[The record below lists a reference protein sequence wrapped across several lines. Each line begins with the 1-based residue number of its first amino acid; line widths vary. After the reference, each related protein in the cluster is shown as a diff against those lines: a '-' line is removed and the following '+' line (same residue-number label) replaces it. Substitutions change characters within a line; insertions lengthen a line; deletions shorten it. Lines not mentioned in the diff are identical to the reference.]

1 MKIFLSCLYDR
12 IAYEYTSKRKEFL
25 IYADSWQEAVE
36 KLKKYKRLIGWFDAD
51 EYARELDDIVD
62 LDIDGLDEEE
72 ILHGK
77 LNAYLVNE
85 IGDGGHCKCGA
96 IVFGKSAAAVRRALP
111 EYTKNTIFVISA
123 LPKIEDIIL

>member
-36 KLKKYKRLIGWFDAD
+36 KLKQYKRLMLCFDAD

-72 ILHGK
+72 ILRGD

-85 IGDGGHCKCGA
+85 IKDGEYKCGSIA
-96 IVFGKSAAAVRRALP
+96 FGKSAAEVRRALP

>member
-1 MKIFLSCLYDR
+1 MKIFLSCLHDR

-36 KLKKYKRLIGWFDAD
+36 KLKQYKRLIGWFDAD

-72 ILHGK
+72 ILRGD

-85 IGDGGHCKCGA
+85 IEDGEYKCGSIA
-96 IVFGKSAAAVRRALP
+96 FGKSAAEVRRALP
-111 EYTKNTIFVISA
+111 EYNKNTIFVISA

>member
-1 MKIFLSCLYDR
+1 MKLFLSCLYDR

-36 KLKKYKRLIGWFDAD
+36 KLKQYKRLIGWFDAD
-51 EYARELDDIVD
+51 EYAIELDDIAD

-72 ILHGK
+72 ILRGN

-85 IGDGGHCKCGA
+85 IEDGEYKYGA

>member
-12 IAYEYTSKRKEFL
+12 IAYEHTSKRKEFL

-36 KLKKYKRLIGWFDAD
+36 KLKLYKRLMLGFDAD

-72 ILHGK
+72 ILRGN

-85 IGDGGHCKCGA
+85 IEDGEYKCGA

>member
-12 IAYEYTSKRKEFL
+12 IAYEYTSTRKEFL

-36 KLKKYKRLIGWFDAD
+36 KLKQYKRLMLCFDAD

-72 ILHGK
+72 ILRGN

-85 IGDGGHCKCGA
+85 IEDGEYKCGA

-111 EYTKNTIFVISA
+111 ECTKNTIFVISA

>member
-1 MKIFLSCLYDR
+1 MKIFLSCLHDR
-12 IAYEYTSKRKEFL
+12 IAYEYTGKRKEFL

-36 KLKKYKRLIGWFDAD
+36 KLKQYKRLIGWFDAD

-72 ILHGK
+72 ILRGN

-85 IGDGGHCKCGA
+85 IEDGEYKCGA

>member
-36 KLKKYKRLIGWFDAD
+36 KLKQYKRLIGWFDAD
-51 EYARELDDIVD
+51 EYARELDDIDD

-85 IGDGGHCKCGA
+85 IGDGGYYKRGVIA
-96 IVFGKSAAAVRRALP
+96 FGKSAAAVRRALP
-111 EYTKNTIFVISA
+111 EYNKNTIFVVSA
-123 LPKIEDIIL
+123 LPKITDIIL

>member
-25 IYADSWQEAVE
+25 IYADSQQEAVE
-36 KLKKYKRLIGWFDAD
+36 KLNQYKRLMLGFDAD

-85 IGDGGHCKCGA
+85 IEDGEYKCGSIA
-96 IVFGKSAAAVRRALP
+96 FGKSAAEVRRGIP
-111 EYTKNTIFVISA
+111 KYTSNPIVVISA

>member
-1 MKIFLSCLYDR
+1 MKVFLSCLYDR

-36 KLKKYKRLIGWFDAD
+36 KLNQYKRLMPGFDAD
-51 EYARELDDIVD
+51 EYARELDDVVEF
-62 LDIDGLDEEE
+62 DIDGADEEE

-85 IGDGGHCKCGA
+85 IEDGYYKCGA

-111 EYTKNTIFVISA
+111 EYTKNLTVVISA

>member
-36 KLKKYKRLIGWFDAD
+36 KLNQYKRLMLCFDAD

-72 ILHGK
+72 ILRGD

-85 IGDGGHCKCGA
+85 IEDREYKCGSIA
-96 IVFGKSAAAVRRALP
+96 FGKSAAEVRRALP
-111 EYTKNTIFVISA
+111 EYNKNTIFVISA

>member
-1 MKIFLSCLYDR
+1 MKIFLSCLHDR

-36 KLKKYKRLIGWFDAD
+36 KLKQYKRLMLGFDAD

-85 IGDGGHCKCGA
+85 IEDGEYKCGV
-96 IVFGKSAAAVRRALP
+96 IVFGESAAAVRRALP
-111 EYTKNTIFVISA
+111 EYNKNTIFVISA

>member
-1 MKIFLSCLYDR
+1 MKLFLSCICDR

-36 KLKKYKRLIGWFDAD
+36 KLNQYKRLMLCFDAD
-51 EYARELDDIVD
+51 ELARELELSELAVD
-62 LDIDGLDEEE
+62 ELDEGK
-72 ILHGK
+72 ILRGD

-85 IGDGGHCKCGA
+85 YVNGEHKPGFIL
-96 IVFGKSAAAVRRALP
+96 FGRSAAEVRRRLLP
-111 EYTKNTIFVISA
+111 YDGVGVMFISI

>member
-1 MKIFLSCLYDR
+1 MKLFLSCICDR

-36 KLKKYKRLIGWFDAD
+36 KLNQYKRLMLCFDAD
-51 EYARELDDIVD
+51 ELARDLELSELAVDELDE
-62 LDIDGLDEEE
+62 GK
-72 ILHGK
+72 ILRGD

-85 IGDGGHCKCGA
+85 YVNGEHKPGFIL
-96 IVFGKSAAAVRRALP
+96 FGRSAAEVRRRLLP
-111 EYTKNTIFVISA
+111 YDGTRVMFISA

>member
-1 MKIFLSCLYDR
+1 MKIFLSCLHDR

-25 IYADSWQEAVE
+25 IYADSRQEAVE
-36 KLKKYKRLIGWFDAD
+36 KLNQYKRLMPGFDAD

-85 IGDGGHCKCGA
+85 IVDGEYKCGSIA
-96 IVFGKSAAAVRRALP
+96 FGKSAAEVRRALP
-111 EYTKNTIFVISA
+111 KYNKNTIFVISA

>member
-36 KLKKYKRLIGWFDAD
+36 KLNQYKRLIGWFDAD
-51 EYARELDDIVD
+51 EYARKLELREFVVD
-62 LDIDGLDEEE
+62 ELDEEK
-72 ILHGK
+72 ILRGE
-77 LNAYLVNE
+77 LRAYLANE
-85 IGDGGHCKCGA
+85 FVDGEYQPGF
-96 IVFGKSAAAVRRALP
+96 ILFGRSAAEVRRRLSP
-111 EYTKNTIFVISA
+111 HEEMVISA

>member
-36 KLKKYKRLIGWFDAD
+36 KLKLYKRLMLGFDAD
-51 EYARELDDIVD
+51 EYTRELDDIVD

-72 ILHGK
+72 ILRGN

-85 IGDGGHCKCGA
+85 IEDGEYKCGA

>member
-1 MKIFLSCLYDR
+1 MKLFLSCLYDR
-12 IAYEYTSKRKEFL
+12 IAYEYTSKHKEFL
-25 IYADSWQEAVE
+25 IYADSWQEAVK
-36 KLKKYKRLIGWFDAD
+36 KLQQYKRLMPWFDED
-51 EYARELDDIVD
+51 EHARELDDIVD

-72 ILHGK
+72 ILRGN

-85 IGDGGHCKCGA
+85 IEDGEYKCGA

-111 EYTKNTIFVISA
+111 EYTKNTTVIISA